1 LFRPDIHLLGNDTI
15 MIRTTPPPV
24 RDPASPFTKLTRR
37 GFVLGAAAVVAG
49 CQTMP
54 GEGPVGGLAVASRAP
69 GAANARP
76 GGPGAVNPN
85 APTGPDLAY
94 YTEMYAALPYER
106 FPVPAVD
113 VRTVDRRYLRQEV
126 ADPTGER
133 PGTLVVD
140 TAGPFLYLVRE
151 NGRAMRYGIGVGKDG
166 FSWAGRADILMKREW
181 PTWTPPAEM
190 IARRPD
196 LEPYRRGMEP
206 GLENPLGARALYLFS
221 GGRDTLY
228 RIHGTNEPWSIGK
241 AVSSGCIRL
250 FNQDIIDLYARVPR
264 GSIVVVKPH
273 EGSAYAV

>member
-1 LFRPDIHLLGNDTI
+1 MLR
-15 MIRTTPPPV
+15 TPPRPA
-24 RDPASPFTKLTRR
+24 RDTASPFTKLTRR
-37 GFVLGAAAVVAG
+37 GIVLGAAAFVAG
-49 CQTMP
+49 CQSMP
-54 GEGPVGGLAVASRAP
+54 GGGPVGAIALGGSERFAGSRAA
-69 GAANARP
+69 GAAP
-76 GGPGAVNPN
+76 PNPN
-85 APTGPDLAY
+85 GPLPADLAY

-113 VRTVDRRYLRQEV
+113 VRKVDRRYLRQEV
-126 ADPTGER
+126 PDPTGER

-151 NGRAMRYGIGVGKDG
+151 DGRALRYGIGVGKDG

-196 LEPYRRGMEP
+196 LEPYRHGMQP

-250 FNQDIIDLYARVPR
+250 FNQDIVDLYNRVPR

>member
-1 LFRPDIHLLGNDTI
+1 MLRTMPRPA
-15 MIRTTPPPV
+15 

-37 GFVLGAAAVVAG
+37 GFVLGAAAAVAG

-54 GEGPVGGLAVASRAP
+54 GGGPVAGLAVASRAP

-76 GGPGAVNPN
+76 GGPGAVHPN
-85 APTGPDLAY
+85 APTGADLAY
-94 YTEMYAALPYER
+94 YTQMYAALPQER

-113 VRTVDRRYLRQEV
+113 VRTVDQRYLRQEV

-133 PGTLVVD
+133 AGTLVVD

-166 FSWAGRADILMKREW
+166 FSWAGRADILMAREW
-181 PTWTPPAEM
+181 PRWTPPAEM
-190 IARRPD
+190 IGRRPE
-196 LEPYRRGMEP
+196 LEPYRHGMEP

-221 GGRDTLY
+221 GGRETLY

-241 AVSSGCIRL
+241 SVSSGCIRL
-250 FNQDIIDLYARVPR
+250 FNQDIIDLYGRVPR